1 MCLKIFGM
9 HFQTYF
15 CQGGK
20 SMMKFHEKVS
30 TGMPGFDKSIDMLR
44 MGDNVVWQIDK
55 IEDYLEVVK
64 PYIKKAREDKRR
76 IVYFRFGSH
85 PPVLEEAE
93 DIQTYHVDAGQGFEQ
108 FATTIH
114 QIAETEGKKVFY
126 VFDCL
131 TELLEFW
138 YSDLMIGNFFRVTCP
153 YLYIMDTVAYFAIM
167 RNRHVFDTIARIR
180 GTTQCLFDL
189 YIIKGEMY
197 IHPLKADG
205 RYSPTMFFPHRIEG
219 DKFTSI
225 TSSTQA
231 AELFAGFEWDKKRL
245 DYWNVTMN
253 RAQELLSGPKEEQ
266 EKMKNLLISLF
277 IGRETRIQDLCR
289 KHFTLRDLVKIV
301 SREVGTGYIGGK
313 SVGMLLARKIIK
325 NAEGE
330 MADIQ
335 SYLEPDDS
343 FFLGADVYYTYIVQ
357 NGWWELRLQQKTE
370 DGYFSM
376 AEQFREKLLS
386 GSFPEIIEEEFV
398 HMLEYFGQSPV
409 IVRSSSLQEDNFG
422 NAFAGKYESV
432 FCVNQGT
439 PEERLRAFEDAVRRV
454 YASTMNPDA
463 LQYRRQRGLA
473 LKDEQMAI
481 LVQRVSGDYYGDYFF
496 PHAAGVGNSSN
507 LYVWD
512 KNMDMDA
519 GMLRLVFGL
528 GTRAVDRV
536 IGDYVKIVALDDP
549 SRLPLLTAQDERK
562 YSQHKADVLDL
573 RNNIWCSKEI
583 GELVKNDIG
592 VRKTMFLTL
601 DYAEADRLRELGYT
615 NLPIPFTVNFRKML
629 TDTEFPVIMKKMLHL
644 LSEAYDYPVDI
655 EFTVNF
661 QNEKKFFF
669 NLVQCRPLQTRGL
682 GKTVEIPRLESTED
696 CIFYSEGNFMG
707 GNLRVAIDKAVFVDI
722 HGYLACQEQ
731 DKYQVARY
739 IGKLNQLLKDENVLL
754 MGPGRWGTT
763 TPSLGVPVH
772 FTEISN
778 MTAMCEISYQSEG
791 LMPELSYGS
800 HFFQDLVESGV
811 FYIALFKEQESVIF
825 HEEKLH
831 GENLLSKLLPEA
843 EAFSDI
849 IRVVDMTGRELY
861 SDISCQRVFC
871 K

>member
-1 MCLKIFGM
+1 
-9 HFQTYF
+9 
-15 CQGGK
+15 
-20 SMMKFHEKVS
+20 MKLHEKVS
-30 TGMPGFDKSIDMLR
+30 TGMTGFDKSIDMLR
-44 MGDNVVWQIDK
+44 MGDNVVWQIDSIGDYQRV
-55 IEDYLEVVK
+55 IE
-64 PYIKKAREDKRR
+64 PYITRARKDKRQ
-76 IVYFRFGSH
+76 IVYVRFGSH
-85 PPVLEEAE
+85 IPLLEKAE
-93 DIQTYHVDAGQGFEQ
+93 DIKVYHVDASGGFEQ
-108 FATTIH
+108 FATNIH
-114 QIAETEGKKVFY
+114 QIAEREGRKVFY

-138 YSDLMIGNFFRVTCP
+138 YSDLMIGNFFKVTCP
-153 YLYIMDTVAYFAIM
+153 FLYYMDTVAYFAIK

-180 GTTQCLFDL
+180 ETTQCLFDL
-189 YIIKGEMY
+189 YIIEGKMY

-205 RYSPTMFFPHRIEG
+205 RYSPTMFFPHRIEE
-219 DKFTSI
+219 DSFFSI
-225 TSSTQA
+225 TSSAEA
-231 AELFAGFEWDKKRL
+231 AELFADYEWDKKRL
-245 DYWNVTMN
+245 DYWNVTMDHA
-253 RAQELLSGPKEEQ
+253 RELLVADNEEQ
-266 EKMKNLLISLF
+266 EKMKSLLIGLF
-277 IGRETRIQDLCR
+277 IGRENRIKELCR
-289 KHFTLRDLVKIV
+289 KYFTLKDLVKIV

-325 NAEGE
+325 SAGGE

-335 SYLEPDDS
+335 KKMEPDDS
-343 FFLGADVYYTYIVQ
+343 FFIGADVYYTYIVQ

-370 DGYFSM
+370 EGYFVL
-376 AEQFREKLLS
+376 AKELQEKLLS

-398 HMLEYFGQSPV
+398 HLLEYFGQSPV

-439 PEERLRAFEDAVRRV
+439 PEERLKAFEDAVRKV

-463 LQYRRQRGLA
+463 LQYRKQRNLA
-473 LKDEQMAI
+473 FKDEQMAI

-512 KNMDMDA
+512 QNMDMSA

-549 SRLPLLTAQDERK
+549 ARLPLLTAQDEKK
-562 YSQHKADVLDL
+562 YSQHKADVLNL
-573 RNNIWCSKEI
+573 RKNIWESAEIEEILKE
-583 GELVKNDIG
+583 DIR
-592 VRKTMFLTL
+592 VPKSLFVTM
-601 DYAEADRLRELGYT
+601 DYAEADRLRDLGYT
-615 NLPIPFTVNFRKML
+615 NIPVPFTVNFRKML
-629 TDTEFPVIMKKMLHL
+629 KDTEFPDVMKRMLKL
-644 LSEAYDYPVDI
+644 LSDAYDYPVDV

-661 QNEKKFFF
+661 RDQNTFFF

-682 GKTVEIPRLESTED
+682 GKNIEIPKLNSTDE
-696 CIFYSEGNFMG
+696 CLFYSEGNFMG
-707 GNLRVAIDKAVFVDI
+707 GNLRIPVDKIIFVDI
-722 HGYLACQEQ
+722 HEYLALSEQE
-731 DKYQVARY
+731 KYQVARY
-739 IGKLNQLLKDENVLL
+739 IGKLNQVLKAESVLL

-772 FTEISN
+772 FTEISH
-778 MTAMCEISYQSEG
+778 MAAICEISYQDEG

-811 FYIALFKEQESVIF
+811 FYIALFKEQKNVIF
-825 HEEKLH
+825 HQEKLKK
-831 GENLLSKLLPEA
+831 ENLLLKYVKEA
-843 EAFSDI
+843 ADYEKCIQVIDAEG
-849 IRVVDMTGRELY
+849 MELY

>member
-1 MCLKIFGM
+1 
-9 HFQTYF
+9 
-15 CQGGK
+15 
-20 SMMKFHEKVS
+20 MKLHEKVS
-30 TGMPGFDKSIDMLR
+30 TGMTGFDKTIDMLR
-44 MGDNVVWQIDK
+44 MGDNVVWQIDC
-55 IEDYLEVVK
+55 IEDYQKVIA
-64 PYIKKAREDKRR
+64 PYIIQARKDRR
-76 IVYFRFGSH
+76 KIVYVRFGSH
-85 PPVLEEAE
+85 IPLLEEAE
-93 DIQTYHVDAGQGFEQ
+93 DIKVYHVDAATGFEQ
-108 FATTIH
+108 FATNVH
-114 QIAETEGKKVFY
+114 QIAQEEGRKVFY

-138 YSDLMIGNFFRVTCP
+138 YSDLMIGNFFKVTCP
-153 YLYIMDTVAYFAIM
+153 YLYYMDTVAYFAIM

-180 GTTQCLFDL
+180 ETTQCLFDL
-189 YIIKGEMY
+189 YVIEGHMY

-219 DKFTSI
+219 EQFFSI
-225 TSSTQA
+225 TSSAEA
-231 AELFAGFEWDKKRL
+231 AELFADFEWDKKRL
-245 DYWNVTMN
+245 DYWNVTMDHA
-253 RAQELLSGPKEEQ
+253 RELLSAGEEEQ
-266 EKMKNLLISLF
+266 EKMKSLLISLF
-277 IGRETRIQDLCR
+277 IGRETRIKELCQ
-289 KHFTLRDLVKIV
+289 KHFNLWDLVKIV

-325 NAEGE
+325 NADGD

-335 SYLEPDDS
+335 KRMEPDDS
-343 FFLGADVYYTYIVQ
+343 FFIGADVYYTYIVQ

-370 DGYFSM
+370 EGYF
-376 AEQFREKLLS
+376 ALAGELQEKLLN

-398 HMLEYFGQSPV
+398 HLLEYFGQSPV

-439 PEERLRAFEDAVRRV
+439 PKERLKAFEDAVRKV
-454 YASTMNPDA
+454 YASTMNADA
-463 LQYRRQRGLA
+463 LQYRKQRNLA
-473 LKDEQMAI
+473 FKDEQMAI
-481 LVQRVSGDYYGDYFF
+481 LVQRVSGDYYGDYFL

-512 KNMDMDA
+512 QNMDMTA

-549 SRLPLLTAQDERK
+549 TRLPLLTAQDEKK
-562 YSQHKADVLDL
+562 YSQHKADVLNL
-573 RNNIWCSKEI
+573 RKNIWESIDIEKILKEDIKVSKS
-583 GELVKNDIG
+583 LFV
-592 VRKTMFLTL
+592 TM

-615 NLPIPFTVNFRKML
+615 NMPVPFTVNFRKML
-629 TDTEFPVIMKKMLHL
+629 KNTEFPDIMKKMLHL
-644 LSEAYDYPVDI
+644 LSEAYDYPVDV

-661 QNEKKFFF
+661 RNDSTFFF

-682 GKTVEIPRLESTED
+682 GKNIEIPKLDSKEE
-696 CIFYSEGNFMG
+696 CLFYSEGNFMG
-707 GNLRVAIDKAVFVDI
+707 GNLRIPVDKIIFVDI
-722 HGYLACQEQ
+722 HEYLEMPEQE
-731 DKYQVARY
+731 KYQVARY
-739 IGKLNQLLKDENVLL
+739 IGKLNQILKNQNVLL

-772 FTEISN
+772 FTEISH
-778 MTAMCEISYQSEG
+778 MAAICEISYQDEG

-811 FYIALFKEQESVIF
+811 FYIALFKEQKNVVF
-825 HEEKLH
+825 HEEMLKK
-831 GENLLSKLLPEA
+831 ENLLANYISEA
-843 EAFSDI
+843 EDYKKCI
-849 IRVVDMTGRELY
+849 QVLDTKGMELY

-871 K
+871 R

>member
-1 MCLKIFGM
+1 
-9 HFQTYF
+9 
-15 CQGGK
+15 
-20 SMMKFHEKVS
+20 MKFHEKVS
-30 TGMPGFDKSIDMLR
+30 TGMPGFDKTIDMLR

-55 IEDYLEVVK
+55 LEDYLEVVK
-64 PYIKKAREDKRR
+64 PYIKKAREDHRR
-76 IVYFRFGSH
+76 IVYFRFGGH
-85 PPVLEEAE
+85 APVLKEAD
-93 DIQTYHVDAGQGFEQ
+93 DIQVYYVDAAQGFEQ

-114 QIAETEGKKVFY
+114 QIAEREGRKAFY

-131 TELLEFW
+131 TELLKFW
-138 YSDLMIGNFFRVTCP
+138 YSDLMIGNFFKVTCP
-153 YLYIMDTVAYFAIM
+153 FLYIMDTVAYFAIM
-167 RNRHVFDTIARIR
+167 RNCHVFDTIARIR
-180 GTTQCLFDL
+180 ETTQCLFDL
-189 YIIKGEMY
+189 YMIRGSMY

-219 DKFTSI
+219 DKFVSI
-225 TSSTQA
+225 TSSAQA
-231 AELFAGFEWDKKRL
+231 AELFSGFDWDKKRL
-245 DYWNVTMN
+245 DYWNVTMGHA
-253 RAQELLSGPKEEQ
+253 RELLHASEDEQ
-266 EKMKNLLISLF
+266 EEMKNLLISLF
-277 IGRETRIQDLCR
+277 IGRETRMQELYR
-289 KHFTLRDLVKIV
+289 KHFELGDLLKIV

-325 NAEGE
+325 NADGA

-335 SYLEPDDS
+335 RYLEPDDS
-343 FFLGADVYYTYIVQ
+343 FFIGADVYYTYIVQ
-357 NGWWELRLQQKTE
+357 NGWWELRVQQKTV

-376 AEQFREKLLS
+376 AEQFREKLLC

-439 PEERLRAFEDAVRRV
+439 PQERLRAFEDAVRRV

-496 PHAAGVGNSSN
+496 PHAAGVGNSVN

-536 IGDYVKIVALDDP
+536 SGDYVKIVALDDP
-549 SRLPLLTAQDERK
+549 SRLPLLAAQDERK

-573 RNNIWCSKEI
+573 RNNTWCSREI
-583 GELVKNDIG
+583 GDLIKEDIK
-592 VRKTMFLTL
+592 VRKTLFLTL

-615 NLPIPFTVNFRKML
+615 NLPIPFTVNFRRML
-629 TDTEFPVIMKKMLHL
+629 TDTEFPAVMKKMLHL
-644 LSEAYDYPVDI
+644 LSEAYDYPVDV
-655 EFTVNF
+655 EFTVNYR
-661 QNEKKFFF
+661 NEKEFFF

-682 GKTVEIPRLESTED
+682 GKTVEIPKLETTED
-696 CIFYSEGNFMG
+696 CLFYSEGNFMG
-707 GNLRVAIDKAVFVDI
+707 GNLRVPIDKVVFVDI
-722 HGYLACQEQ
+722 HHYLACQEQ

-739 IGKLNQLLKDENVLL
+739 IGKLNQLLKEEHVLL
-754 MGPGRWGTT
+754 MGPGRWGST

-778 MTAMCEISYQSEG
+778 MIAMCEISYQSEG

-800 HFFQDLVESGV
+800 HFFQDLVEAGV
-811 FYIALFKEQESVIF
+811 FYIALFKEQAGVLF
-825 HEEKLH
+825 HEEQLQ
-831 GENLLSKLLPEA
+831 GENLLETLLPEA
-843 EAFSDI
+843 AAFTEVL
-849 IRVVDMTGRELY
+849 RVVDVTGRELY

-871 K
+871 R

>member
-1 MCLKIFGM
+1 
-9 HFQTYF
+9 
-15 CQGGK
+15 
-20 SMMKFHEKVS
+20 MKKHIKVS
-30 TGMPGFDKSIDMLR
+30 TGMSGFDKSIDMLR
-44 MGDNVVWQIDK
+44 MGDNVVWQIDD
-55 IEDYLEVVK
+55 IEDYMEVVR
-64 PYIKKAREDKRR
+64 PYIAQARKDDRR
-76 IVYFRFGSH
+76 IVYVRFGSH
-85 PPVLEEAE
+85 PPVVEEAD
-93 DIQTYHVDAGQGFEQ
+93 DIQVYHVDAAQGFEQ
-108 FATTIH
+108 FATNVH
-114 QIAETEGKKVFY
+114 QIAEEEGRDVFY

-131 TELLEFW
+131 TELLKFW
-138 YSDLMIGNFFRVTCP
+138 YSDLMIGNFFKVTCP
-153 YLYIMDTVAYFAIM
+153 YLYILDTVAYFAIK
-167 RNRHVFDTIARIR
+167 RNNHVFDTIARIR
-180 GTTQCLFDL
+180 ETTQCLFDL
-189 YIIKGEMY
+189 YMIEGNMY
-197 IHPLKADG
+197 IHPLKADR
-205 RYSPTMFFPHRIEG
+205 RYSPTMFFPHRIDG
-219 DKFTSI
+219 DKFESI
-225 TSSTQA
+225 TSSTKA
-231 AELFAGFEWDKKRL
+231 AELFSGFEWDKKRL
-245 DYWNVTMN
+245 DYWNVTMDEA
-253 RAQELLSGPKEEQ
+253 RELLKGPQEEQ
-266 EKMKNLLISLF
+266 EKMKKLLISLF
-277 IGRETRIQDLCR
+277 IGKEKRIQELSG
-289 KHFTLRDLVKIV
+289 KHFDLKDLLKIV

-325 NAEGE
+325 NAQGE
-330 MADIQ
+330 MAEIQ
-335 SYLEPDDS
+335 NYLEPDDS
-343 FFLGADVYYTYIVQ
+343 FFIGADVYYTYIVQ
-357 NGWWELRLQQKTE
+357 NGWWELRLQQKSE
-370 DGYFSM
+370 EGYFSM
-376 AEQFREKLLS
+376 ADSFREKLLN
-386 GSFPEIIEEEFV
+386 GVFPSIIEEEFV

-439 PEERLRAFEDAVRRV
+439 PQERLRAFEDAVRRV

-573 RNNIWCSKEI
+573 PNNKWCSK
-583 GELVKNDIG
+583 DISDLIKQDIK
-592 VRKTMFLTL
+592 VRKNLFLTM
-601 DYAEADRLRELGYT
+601 DYAEADRLRYLGYT
-615 NLPIPFTVNFRKML
+615 NLPTPFTVNFRKML
-629 TDTEFPVIMKKMLHL
+629 SDTRFPEIMKKTLKL
-644 LSEAYDYPVDI
+644 LSEEYDYPVDI

-661 QNEKKFFF
+661 QNEKEFFF

-682 GKTVEIPRLESTED
+682 GKTVEIPKLESTDD
-696 CIFYSEGNFMG
+696 CLFYSEGNFMG
-707 GNLRVAIDKAVFVDI
+707 GNLRIKLDKVIFVDI
-722 HGYLACQEQ
+722 HEYLACPEQ
-731 DKYQVARY
+731 DKYQIARD
-739 IGKLNQLLKDENVLL
+739 IGKLNSALKDENVLL

-778 MTAMCEISYQSEG
+778 MAAMCEISYQSEG

-811 FYIALFKEQESVIF
+811 FYIALFKEQEGVVF
-825 HEEKLH
+825 REEKLK
-831 GENLLSKLLPEA
+831 GENLLGKILPESV
-843 EAFSDI
+843 EFENVIKVID
-849 IRVVDMTGRELY
+849 VKGMELY
-861 SDISCQRVFC
+861 SDICRQRVFC
-871 K
+871 R

>member
-1 MCLKIFGM
+1 
-9 HFQTYF
+9 
-15 CQGGK
+15 
-20 SMMKFHEKVS
+20 MKFHERVS
-30 TGMPGFDKSIDMLR
+30 TGMPGFDKTIDMLR
-44 MGDNVVWQIDK
+44 MGDNVVWQINR
-55 IEDYLEVVK
+55 IEDYLKVVE
-64 PYIKKAREDKRR
+64 PYVAQARKDQRK
-76 IVYFRFGSH
+76 IIYFRFGSH
-85 PPVLEEAE
+85 PPVVNEEEE
-93 DIQTYHVDAGQGFEQ
+93 DIKVYHVDAGQGFEQ

-114 QIAETEGKKVFY
+114 QIAEKEGRKAFY

-153 YLYIMDTVAYFAIM
+153 YLYYMDTVAYFAIM
-167 RNRHVFDTIARIR
+167 RNRHVFDTVARIR

-189 YIIKGEMY
+189 YMIDGEMY

-205 RYSPTMFFPHRIEG
+205 RYSPTMFFPHWIQG

-225 TSSTQA
+225 TSSAQA
-231 AELFAGFEWDKKRL
+231 AELFSNFEWDKQRL
-245 DYWNVTMN
+245 DYWNITMN
-253 RAQELLSGPKEEQ
+253 HAREVVDEPGEEQ
-266 EKMKNLLISLF
+266 ERMKNLLISLF
-277 IGRETRIQDLCR
+277 IGKETRIRDLCR
-289 KHFTLRDLVKIV
+289 KNFTLRDLVKIV

-313 SVGMLLARKIIK
+313 SVGMLVARKIIK

-330 MADIQ
+330 YGDIKE
-335 SYLEPDDS
+335 YLEPDDS
-343 FFLGADVYYTYIVQ
+343 FFIGADVYYTYIVQ
-357 NGWWELRLQQKTE
+357 NGWWELRLQQKTPE
-370 DGYFSM
+370 GFFTM
-376 AEQFREKLLS
+376 AEPLREKLLT

-398 HMLEYFGQSPV
+398 HLLEYFGQSPV

-439 PEERLRAFEDAVRRV
+439 PEERLRAFEDAVRQV

-463 LQYRRQRGLA
+463 LQYRRERGLEF
-473 LKDEQMAI
+473 KDEQMAI

-549 SRLPLLTAQDERK
+549 TRLPLLTAQDERK
-562 YSQHKADVLDL
+562 YSQHNADVLDL
-573 RNNIWCSKEI
+573 RNNQWCSRDI
-583 GELVKNDIG
+583 GELVKKDIG
-592 VRKTMFLTL
+592 VPKTLFLTL

-615 NLPIPFTVNFRKML
+615 NLPVPFTVNFRRML
-629 TDTEFPVIMKKMLHL
+629 RDTAFPVIMRKMLKL
-644 LSEAYDYPVDI
+644 LSDAYDYPVDV

-661 QNEKKFFF
+661 QDEKNFFF

-682 GKTVEIPRLESTED
+682 GKTVEIPKLDSTED
-696 CIFYSEGNFMG
+696 CVFYSEGNFMG
-707 GNLRVAIDKAVFVDI
+707 GNLRIPVDKVIFVDV
-722 HGYLACQEQ
+722 HAYLARPEQE
-731 DKYQVARY
+731 KYQVARI
-739 IGKLNQLLKDENVLL
+739 IGKLNQLLKNEHVIL

-772 FTEISN
+772 FTEISH
-778 MTAMCEISYQSEG
+778 MAAMCEISYQSEG

-811 FYIALFKEQESVIF
+811 FYLALFKEQDNVIF
-825 HEEKLH
+825 REEKLM
-831 GENLLSKLLPEA
+831 GENLLGQILPEA
-843 EAFSDI
+843 ADYSDVV
-849 IRVVDMTGRELY
+849 RVVDVKGRELY
-861 SDISCQRVFC
+861 SDISCQRVFL

>member
-1 MCLKIFGM
+1 
-9 HFQTYF
+9 
-15 CQGGK
+15 
-20 SMMKFHEKVS
+20 MKYHEKVS
-30 TGMPGFDKSIDMLR
+30 TGMSGFDKSIDMLR
-44 MGDNVVWQIDK
+44 MGDNVVWQIEK
-55 IEDYLEVVK
+55 IEDYVEVVR
-64 PYIKKAREDKRR
+64 PYIQQARKDERR

-85 PPVLEEAE
+85 MPVVEPAE
-93 DIQTYHVDAGQGFEQ
+93 DIQIYHVDAAQGFEQ

-114 QIAETEGKKVFY
+114 QIAEKEGKKVFY

-131 TELLEFW
+131 TELLKFW

-189 YIIKGEMY
+189 YMIKDEMY

-205 RYSPTMFFPHRIEG
+205 RYSPTMFFPHKIEG
-219 DKFTSI
+219 DHFVSI
-225 TSSTQA
+225 TSSAQA
-231 AELFAGFEWDKKRL
+231 AELFSDFEWDKKRL
-245 DYWNVTMN
+245 DYWNVTMD
-253 RAQELLSGPKEEQ
+253 RARDLLHSSKEEQ
-266 EKMKNLLISLF
+266 EEMKRLLISLF
-277 IGRETRIQDLCR
+277 IGKEKRIRELCDRHFELKDL
-289 KHFTLRDLVKIV
+289 LKIV
-301 SREVGTGYIGGK
+301 SREIGTGYIGGK
-313 SVGMLLARKIIK
+313 SVGMILARKIIK
-325 NAEGE
+325 NAQGDNR
-330 MADIQ
+330 DIEK
-335 SYLEPDDS
+335 YLEPDDS

-370 DGYFSM
+370 EGYFTM
-376 AEQFREKLLS
+376 AEAFQEKLLS

-398 HMLEYFGQSPV
+398 HMLEYFGQSPI

-439 PEERLRAFEDAVRRV
+439 PKERLQAFEDAVRKV
-454 YASTMNPDA
+454 YASTMNTDA
-463 LQYRRQRGLA
+463 LQYRKQRGLA
-473 LKDEQMAI
+473 YKDEQMAI

-496 PHAAGVGNSSN
+496 PHAAGVGHSTN

-512 KNMDMDA
+512 KQMDMHA

-549 SRLPLLTAQDERK
+549 SRLPLLTSQDERK
-562 YSQHKADVLDL
+562 FSQHKADVLDL
-573 RNNIWCSKEI
+573 RKNIWCSKEVSD
-583 GELVKNDIG
+583 LVKENIK
-592 VRKTMFLTL
+592 VPKSLFLTM
-601 DYAEADRLRELGYT
+601 DYAEASRLRELGYT
-615 NLPIPFTVNFRKML
+615 NLPTPFTVNFQKML
-629 TDTEFPVIMKKMLHL
+629 KCTEFPKIMKKMLHL
-644 LSEAYDYPVDI
+644 LETEYDYPVDV

-661 QNEKKFFF
+661 QDEEHFFF

-682 GKTVEIPRLESTED
+682 GRTVEIPKLESTED
-696 CIFYSEGNFMG
+696 CLFYSEGNFMG
-707 GNLRVAIDKAVFVDI
+707 GNLRTPVDKIIFVDI
-722 HGYLACQEQ
+722 FHYLKLQEQ

-739 IGKLNQLLKDENVLL
+739 IGKLNQILKEEHVLL

-772 FTEISN
+772 FTEISH
-778 MTAMCEISYQSEG
+778 MTAICEISYQSEG

-811 FYIALFKEQESVIF
+811 FYIALFKEQQGVLF
-825 HEEKLH
+825 REEWMKEK
-831 GENLLSKLLPEA
+831 ENLLATILPEA
-843 EAFSDI
+843 KDFSKVIHLIDAKGI
-849 IRVVDMTGRELY
+849 ELY
-861 SDISCQRVFC
+861 SDITCQRVFC
-871 K
+871 R

>member
-1 MCLKIFGM
+1 MAERPFLYHGGGM
-9 HFQTYF
+9 D
-15 CQGGK
+15 
-20 SMMKFHEKVS
+20 MKFHEKVS
-30 TGMPGFDKSIDMLR
+30 TGMAGFDKTIDMLR

-55 IEDYLEVVK
+55 IEDYLEVLG
-64 PYIKKAREDKRR
+64 PYIRQSRKDGRR

-85 PPVLEEAE
+85 PPVVEEAD
-93 DIQTYHVDAGQGFEQ
+93 DIQVYHVDAGQGFEQ

-114 QIAETEGKKVFY
+114 QIVEKEGKKVFY

-131 TELLEFW
+131 TELLRSW
-138 YSDLMIGNFFRVTCP
+138 YSDLMIGNFFKVTCP
-153 YLYIMDTVAYFAIM
+153 FLYYMDTVAYFAIK
-167 RNRHVFDTIARIR
+167 RNHHVFDTIARIR
-180 GTTQCLFDL
+180 ETTQCLFDL
-189 YIIKGEMY
+189 YMIDGTMY

-219 DKFTSI
+219 DSFTSI
-225 TSSTQA
+225 TSSAQA
-231 AELFAGFEWDKKRL
+231 AVLFSDFEWDKKRL
-245 DYWNVTMN
+245 DYWNVTMD
-253 RAQELLSGPKEEQ
+253 RARDLLDGPKEEQ

-277 IGRETRIQDLCR
+277 IGREPRISDLCSR
-289 KHFTLRDLVKIV
+289 YFTLKDLLKIV

-313 SVGMLLARKIIK
+313 SVGMLTARKIIK
-325 NAEGE
+325 DAGGE

-335 SYLEPDDS
+335 TYLEPDDS
-343 FFLGADVYYTYIVQ
+343 FYIGADVYYTYIVQ

-370 DGYFSM
+370 EGYFSM
-376 AEQFREKLLS
+376 AEQFREKLLC
-386 GSFPEIIEEEFV
+386 GSFPEIIEEEFI
-398 HMLEYFGQSPV
+398 HMLEYFGQSPI

-439 PEERLRAFEDAVRRV
+439 PDERLRAFENAVRRV

-481 LVQRVSGDYYGDYFF
+481 LVQRVSGDYYGEYFF

-562 YSQHKADVLDL
+562 YSQHKADVLNL
-573 RNNIWCSKEI
+573 RENIWCSVEI
-583 GELVKNDIG
+583 SDLVKEDIRVG
-592 VRKTMFLTL
+592 KSLFLTM

-615 NLPIPFTVNFRKML
+615 NLPVPFTVNFRKML
-629 TDTEFPVIMKKMLHL
+629 TRTKFPEIMRKMLHL
-644 LSEAYDYPVDI
+644 LSTAYDYPVDV

-661 QNEKKFFF
+661 QDDTHFFF

-682 GKTVEIPRLESTED
+682 GKTVEIPKLDSTDD
-696 CIFYSEGNFMG
+696 CLFYSEGNFMG
-707 GNLRVAIDKAVFVDI
+707 GNLRVPVDKVIYVDI
-722 HGYLACQEQ
+722 HEYLKCQEQ
-731 DKYQVARY
+731 DKYQVARN
-739 IGKLNQLLKDENVLL
+739 IGRLNQLLKDEHVLL

-811 FYIALFKEQESVIF
+811 FYLALFKEQEGVIF
-825 HEEKLH
+825 REEKILQA
-831 GENLLSKLLPEA
+831 ENLLEKIFPEA
-843 EAFSDI
+843 AEFRNVI
-849 IRVVDMTGRELY
+849 HVVDIRGMELY

>member
-1 MCLKIFGM
+1 
-9 HFQTYF
+9 
-15 CQGGK
+15 
-20 SMMKFHEKVS
+20 
-30 TGMPGFDKSIDMLR
+30 MPGFDKTIDMLR
-44 MGDNVVWQIDK
+44 MGDNVVWQIDDLQ
-55 IEDYLEVVK
+55 DYIQVVT
-64 PYIKKAREDKRR
+64 PYIQKAREDKRR
-76 IVYFRFGSH
+76 IVYLRFGSH
-85 PPVLEEAE
+85 PPVVEDAE
-93 DIQTYHVDAGQGFEQ
+93 DITVYHVDAGQGFEQ

-114 QIAETEGKKVFY
+114 QIAEKEGRFVFY

-131 TELLEFW
+131 TELLKFW

-153 YLYIMDTVAYFAIM
+153 YLYIMDTVAYFAIK
-167 RNRHVFDTIARIR
+167 RNDHVFDTVARIR
-180 GTTQCLFDL
+180 ATTQCLFDL
-189 YIIKGEMY
+189 YMIEGNMY

-219 DKFTSI
+219 EKSVSI

-231 AELFAGFEWDKKRL
+231 AELFSDFEWDKKHM
-245 DYWNVTMN
+245 DYWNVTMDHA
-253 RAQELLSGPKEEQ
+253 RSLLKASIEEQ
-266 EKMKNLLISLF
+266 EEMKRLLIGMF
-277 IGRETRIQDLCR
+277 IGREKRIKELAFRNFNLKDL
-289 KHFTLRDLVKIV
+289 LKIV

-325 NAEGE
+325 NAQGE

-335 SYLEPDDS
+335 QYLEPDDS
-343 FFLGADVYYTYIVQ
+343 FFIGADVYYTYIVQ
-357 NGWWELRLQQKTE
+357 NDWWELRLAQKTE
-370 DGYFSM
+370 EGYFTM
-376 AEQFREKLLS
+376 ADSLREKLLS

-398 HMLEYFGQSPV
+398 RLLEYYGQSPI

-439 PEERLRAFEDAVRRV
+439 PQERLHAFEDAVRRV

-463 LQYRRQRGLA
+463 LQYRKQRGLA
-473 LKDEQMAI
+473 FKDEQMAI

-573 RNNIWCSKEI
+573 RKNIWCSKEI
-583 GELVKNDIG
+583 TDLAKEDIRVK
-592 VRKTMFLTL
+592 KTLFFTM

-615 NLPIPFTVNFRKML
+615 NLPVPFTVNFRKML
-629 TDTEFPVIMKKMLHL
+629 TQTKFPEIMKKTLKL
-644 LSEAYDYPVDI
+644 LSDTYDYPVDI

-661 QNEKKFFF
+661 QDEKNFFF
-669 NLVQCRPLQTRGL
+669 NLVQCRPLQTQGL
-682 GKTVEIPRLESTED
+682 GKTVEIPELETKED
-696 CIFYSEGNFMG
+696 CLFYSEGNFMG
-707 GNLRVAIDKAVFVDI
+707 GNLRISLDKIIFVDI
-722 HGYLACQEQ
+722 HEYLSCPEQ
-731 DKYQVARY
+731 DKYQIARD
-739 IGKLNQLLKDENVLL
+739 IGKLNQALQGENVLL

-778 MTAMCEISYQSEG
+778 MAAMCEISYQTEG

-811 FYIALFKEQESVIF
+811 FYIALFKEQNGVIF
-825 HEEKLH
+825 REDRLN
-831 GENLLSKLLPEA
+831 GENLLEKIVPESA
-843 EAFSDI
+843 EYAHVIKVLDAKG
-849 IRVVDMTGRELY
+849 MELY
-861 SDISCQRVFC
+861 SDICRQKVFC
-871 K
+871 R

>member
-1 MCLKIFGM
+1 
-9 HFQTYF
+9 
-15 CQGGK
+15 
-20 SMMKFHEKVS
+20 MKYHEKVS
-30 TGMPGFDKSIDMLR
+30 TGMPGFDRTIDMLR
-44 MGDNVVWQIDK
+44 MGDNVVWQIDDLK
-55 IEDYLEVVK
+55 DYIQVVT
-64 PYIKKAREDKRR
+64 PYIQKAREDNRR
-76 IVYFRFGSH
+76 IVYLRFGSH

-93 DIQTYHVDAGQGFEQ
+93 DITVYHVDAGQGFEQ

-114 QIAETEGKKVFY
+114 QIAEKEGRFVFY

-131 TELLEFW
+131 TELLKFW

-153 YLYIMDTVAYFAIM
+153 YLYIMDTVAYFAIK
-167 RNRHVFDTIARIR
+167 RNDHIFDTIARIR
-180 GTTQCLFDL
+180 ATTQCLFDL
-189 YIIKGEMY
+189 YMIDGNMY

-219 DKFTSI
+219 EKSVSI

-231 AELFAGFEWDKKRL
+231 AELFSDFELDKKHM

-253 RAQELLSGPKEEQ
+253 HARSLLKAPAEEQ
-266 EKMKNLLISLF
+266 EETKRLLIGLF
-277 IGRETRIQDLCR
+277 IGREKRIKDLAFQNFNL
-289 KHFTLRDLVKIV
+289 KDLLKIV

-325 NAEGE
+325 NAQGE

-335 SYLEPDDS
+335 QYLEPDDS
-343 FFLGADVYYTYIVQ
+343 FFIGADVYYTYIVQ
-357 NGWWELRLQQKTE
+357 NDWWELRLAQKTE
-370 DGYFSM
+370 EGYFTM
-376 AEQFREKLLS
+376 ADSLREKLLT

-398 HMLEYFGQSPV
+398 RLLEYYGQSPI

-439 PEERLRAFEDAVRRV
+439 PQERLHAFEDALRRV

-463 LQYRRQRGLA
+463 LQYRKQRGLA
-473 LKDEQMAI
+473 FKDEQMAI

-573 RNNIWCSKEI
+573 RKNIWCSKEI
-583 GELVKNDIG
+583 TDLAKEDIRVK
-592 VRKTMFLTL
+592 KTLFFTM

-615 NLPIPFTVNFRKML
+615 NLPVPFTVNFRKML
-629 TDTEFPVIMKKMLHL
+629 TQTKFPEIMKKTLKL
-644 LSEAYDYPVDI
+644 LSDTYDYPVDI

-661 QNEKKFFF
+661 QDDQNFFF

-682 GKTVEIPRLESTED
+682 GKTVEIPKLETKED
-696 CIFYSEGNFMG
+696 CLFYSEGNFMG
-707 GNLRVAIDKAVFVDI
+707 GNLRISLDKIIFVDI
-722 HGYLACQEQ
+722 HEYLACPEQ
-731 DKYQVARY
+731 DKYQIARD
-739 IGKLNQLLKDENVLL
+739 IGKLNRALQGENVLL

-778 MTAMCEISYQSEG
+778 MAAMCEISYQTEG

-811 FYIALFKEQESVIF
+811 FYIALFKEQNGVIF
-825 HEEKLH
+825 REDRLN
-831 GENLLSKLLPEA
+831 GENLLEKIVPESA
-843 EAFSDI
+843 EYAHVIKVLDAKG
-849 IRVVDMTGRELY
+849 MELY
-861 SDISCQRVFC
+861 SDICRQRVFC
-871 K
+871 R

>member
-1 MCLKIFGM
+1 
-9 HFQTYF
+9 
-15 CQGGK
+15 
-20 SMMKFHEKVS
+20 MKYHEKVS
-30 TGMPGFDKSIDMLR
+30 TGMPGFDKTIDMLR
-44 MGDNVVWQIDK
+44 MGDNVVWQIDNL
-55 IEDYLEVVK
+55 EDYIQVVT
-64 PYIKKAREDKRR
+64 PYIQKAREDGRR
-76 IVYFRFGSH
+76 IVYLRFGSH
-85 PPVLEEAE
+85 PPVLEEAD
-93 DIQTYHVDAGQGFEQ
+93 DITVYHVDAGQGFEQ

-114 QIAETEGKKVFY
+114 QIAEKEGRFVFY

-131 TELLEFW
+131 TELLKFW

-153 YLYIMDTVAYFAIM
+153 YLYIMDTVAYFAIK
-167 RNRHVFDTIARIR
+167 RNYHVFDTIARIR
-180 GTTQCLFDL
+180 ATTQCLFDL
-189 YIIKGEMY
+189 YMIDGNMY

-219 DKFTSI
+219 DRSVSI

-231 AELFAGFEWDKKRL
+231 AELFSDFEWDKKHM
-245 DYWNVTMN
+245 DYWNVTMD
-253 RAQELLSGPKEEQ
+253 RARSLLNASPEDQEE
-266 EKMKNLLISLF
+266 MKRLLIGLF
-277 IGRETRIQDLCR
+277 IGREKRIKELAFQNFNLKDL
-289 KHFTLRDLVKIV
+289 LKIV

-325 NAEGE
+325 NAQGE

-335 SYLEPDDS
+335 QYLEPDDS
-343 FFLGADVYYTYIVQ
+343 FFIGADVYYTYIVQ
-357 NGWWELRLQQKTE
+357 NDWWELRLAQKTE
-370 DGYFSM
+370 EGYFTM
-376 AEQFREKLLS
+376 ADSFREKLLT

-398 HMLEYFGQSPV
+398 RLLEYYGQSPI

-439 PEERLRAFEDAVRRV
+439 PQERLHAFEDAVRRV

-463 LQYRRQRGLA
+463 LQYRKQRGLA
-473 LKDEQMAI
+473 FKDEQMAI

-573 RNNIWCSKEI
+573 RKNIWCCKEI
-583 GELVKNDIG
+583 TDLAKEDIRVK
-592 VRKTMFLTL
+592 KTLFFTM

-615 NLPIPFTVNFRKML
+615 NLSVPFTVNFRKML
-629 TDTEFPVIMKKMLHL
+629 TQTKFPEIMKKTLKL
-644 LSEAYDYPVDI
+644 LSDTYDYPVDI

-661 QNEKKFFF
+661 QDDKNFFF

-682 GKTVEIPRLESTED
+682 GKTVEIPELETKED
-696 CIFYSEGNFMG
+696 CLFYSEGNFMG
-707 GNLRVAIDKAVFVDI
+707 GNLRISLDKIIFVDI
-722 HGYLACQEQ
+722 HEYLACPEQ
-731 DKYQVARY
+731 DKYQIARD
-739 IGKLNQLLKDENVLL
+739 IGKLNRALQGENVLL

-778 MTAMCEISYQSEG
+778 MAAMCEISYQTEG

-811 FYIALFKEQESVIF
+811 FYIALFKEQKGVIF
-825 HEEKLH
+825 REDRLK
-831 GENLLSKLLPEA
+831 GENLLEKIVPESA
-843 EAFSDI
+843 EYSHVIKVLDAKG
-849 IRVVDMTGRELY
+849 MELY
-861 SDISCQRVFC
+861 SDICRQRVFC
-871 K
+871 R